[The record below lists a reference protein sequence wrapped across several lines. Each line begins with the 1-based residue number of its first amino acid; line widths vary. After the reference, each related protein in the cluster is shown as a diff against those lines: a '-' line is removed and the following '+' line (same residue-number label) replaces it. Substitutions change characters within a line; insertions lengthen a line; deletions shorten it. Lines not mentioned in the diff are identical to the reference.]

1 MDNAKYHKKIPDDT
15 PHMGQKKA
23 KLLGKCSKQ
32 GIQVPDKSIKTEIWR
47 FIEPFIINTLP
58 IICTMAKAEGHE
70 VLFSPPHYFD
80 LHPIEIVWANI
91 KGEVVWKHTTQI
103 TFKEVLVRLQES
115 LTNLESH
122 TVQGCINQANQR
134 LK

>member
-1 MDNAKYHKKIPDDT
+1 
-15 PHMGQKKA
+15 MGLKKA
-23 KLLGKCSKQ
+23 KLLDECSKQ
-32 GIQVPDKSIKTEIWR
+32 VIHVPDKSIKTEIWR

-122 TVQGCINQANQR
+122 TVQGCTN
-134 LK
+134 